1 MRPASPL
8 PFENRVDAGRQ
19 LAERLE
25 SLGLDSPVVLGLPRG
40 GIPVAAEVAS
50 VLGGPLEAFVAR
62 KVGAPG
68 HEEFGIGAVAEG
80 LEEPIMSEAAGAFG
94 PGSEQLTAMVERS
107 WRELARQV
115 AVFRGGRALPE
126 LAGRHVVLV
135 DDGLATGVTAEA
147 ALTALRGRHPSRL
160 VLGVPV
166 CAPESAARLAP
177 LAEDVVCVQSPAHF
191 FAVGYWYHDFSP
203 TTDQEILDVL
213 AQRRADFSRRS

>member
-1 MRPASPL
+1 MR
-8 PFENRVDAGRQ
+8 FENRADAGRR

-50 VLGGPLEAFVAR
+50 KLGGPLEAFAAR

-80 LEEPIMSEAAGAFG
+80 LGEPIMSEAAASFTSGHDRV
-94 PGSEQLTAMVERS
+94 TAMVGRSVERS
-107 WRELARQV
+107 WRELSRQV
-115 AVFRGGRALPE
+115 ALFRGDRPLPE

-147 ALTALRGRHPSRL
+147 ALVALRRRRPSRL

-177 LAEDVVCVQSPAHF
+177 RAEDVVCLLSPEHF
-191 FAVGYWYHDFSP
+191 VAVGYWYNDFSS
-203 TTDQEILDVL
+203 TTDQEVVEVL
-213 AQRRADFSRRS
+213 ARRRADLARGR

>member
-1 MRPASPL
+1 MR
-8 PFENRVDAGRQ
+8 FENRVNAGRQ
-19 LAERLE
+19 LAERLDT
-25 SLGLDSPVVLGLPRG
+25 LGLESPVVLGLPRG

-50 VLGGPLEAFVAR
+50 VLRGPLEVFVAR

-80 LEEPIMSEAAGAFG
+80 LEQPVMSEAARAFA
-94 PGSEQLTAMVERS
+94 PVSDRLAAMVERS
-107 WRELARQV
+107 WRELSRQV
-115 AVFRGGRALPE
+115 LLYRGGRPLPE
-126 LAGRHVVLV
+126 LAGRQVVLV

-147 ALTALRGRHPSRL
+147 ALVAVRRRRPGRL

-166 CAPESAARLAP
+166 GAPASAARLAP

-213 AQRRADFSRRS
+213 AKRRVDFSRER

>member
-1 MRPASPL
+1 VR
-8 PFENRVDAGRQ
+8 FENRADAGRR
-19 LAERLE
+19 LAERLA
-25 SLGLDSPVVLGLPRG
+25 SLGLDTPVVLGLPRG

-80 LEEPIMSEAAGAFG
+80 LEEPIMSETAPAFA
-94 PGSEQLTAMVERS
+94 PGSERLAAMVERS
-107 WRELARQV
+107 YRELSRQV
-115 AVFRGGRALPE
+115 ALYRGDRALPQ
-126 LAGRHVVLV
+126 LAGRQVVVV

-147 ALTALRGRHPSRL
+147 ALVALRRRGPSRL

-177 LAEDVVCVQSPAHF
+177 LADEVVCVQSPAR
-191 FAVGYWYHDFSP
+191 FAAVSYWYRDFLP
-203 TTDQEILDVL
+203 TTDQEIIDLL
-213 AQRRADFSRRS
+213 AQRRADFSTEQ

>member
-1 MRPASPL
+1 MRSARAL
-8 PFENRVDAGRQ
+8 RFADRADAGRR

-50 VLGGPLEAFVAR
+50 KLGAPLEAFVAR

-68 HEEFGIGAVAEG
+68 HEEFGLGAVAEG
-80 LEEPIMSEAAGAFG
+80 LEEPIMSEAAGAFA
-94 PGSEQLTAMVERS
+94 PGSGLTAMVERS
-107 WRELARQV
+107 WRELSRQV
-115 AVFRGGRALPE
+115 ALFRGDRPLPE

-147 ALTALRGRHPSRL
+147 ALVALRRRRPSRL

-191 FAVGYWYHDFSP
+191 LAVGYWYHDFSP

-213 AQRRADFSRRS
+213 AKRRADFASGG